1 MVTKKQSEDNVQ
13 ISVVGDSRIEVE
25 LDSVKKIQ
33 KAITRKHKRVS
44 RIETPKAFVKKK
56 QGFDYTEYS
65 YMREVADKEY
75 PGWSW
80 TIVST
85 QFVGDAAFLIHGRL
99 KWFDE
104 GIWREGDVTASHR
117 VQKSTK
123 TNAYL
128 DIGND
133 VKAANTDAIKKA
145 MNMYLNIADDVY
157 KNIVEDM
164 ELTDKQVEDMIKVAE
179 TISEDYKVRVGR
191 SIQEGNVTGLNYKGS
206 MDKLRRIANA
216 TES

>member
-1 MVTKKQSEDNVQ
+1 
-13 ISVVGDSRIEVE
+13 
-25 LDSVKKIQ
+25 
-33 KAITRKHKRVS
+33 
-44 RIETPKAFVKKK
+44 
-56 QGFDYTEYS
+56 
-65 YMREVADKEY
+65 MREVADKEY

-123 TNAYL
+123 TNTYL

>member
-1 MVTKKQSEDNVQ
+1 MVTKKQREDNVQ

-104 GIWREGDVTASHR
+104 GIWR
-117 VQKSTK
+117 
-123 TNAYL
+123 
-128 DIGND
+128 
-133 VKAANTDAIKKA
+133 KA
-145 MNMYLNIADDVY
+145 MLLLLIVY
-157 KNIVEDM
+157 KS
-164 ELTDKQVEDMIKVAE
+164 LLKQMH
-179 TISEDYKVRVGR
+179 TS
-191 SIQEGNVTGLNYKGS
+191 T
-206 MDKLRRIANA
+206 
-216 TES
+216 

>member
-1 MVTKKQSEDNVQ
+1 MEK
-13 ISVVGDSRIEVE
+13 
-25 LDSVKKIQ
+25 
-33 KAITRKHKRVS
+33 
-44 RIETPKAFVKKK
+44 
-56 QGFDYTEYS
+56 
-65 YMREVADKEY
+65 
-75 PGWSW
+75 
-80 TIVST
+80 
-85 QFVGDAAFLIHGRL
+85 
-99 KWFDE
+99 
-104 GIWREGDVTASHR
+104 GDVTASHR

-179 TISEDYKVRVGR
+179 TISEDYKVRVGW
-191 SIQEGNVTGLNYKGS
+191 SIQEGSVTGLNYKGS